1 MKWKFKKPEFPIDK
15 YQLPRAIA
23 LILSTRKI
31 PPDEAANFLYPE
43 KMDTFDPF
51 RMSSIGKIVERLAQ
65 ALEKREK
72 ILVHGDYDVDGITAT
87 ALLFNA
93 LDRLGFYVDYYIPH
107 RATEGYGLSTKAIEK
122 ASKENY
128 KVIITVDTGISALQA
143 AYIAKFKGIDVII
156 TDHHEPL
163 KKPENT
169 GDLYSTPHLQKLP
182 GRSEEKKNKKN
193 MNPLLPTDAYAIL
206 NPKLESDYPDPN
218 LAGVGVA
225 FKLVEALYKYFEPG
239 SRDYEED
246 LDLVALG
253 TVGDMVPLLKENR
266 ILVKKGLNFLRES
279 QKLGIKALKEISG
292 INDGEINPF
301 HISFILAPRINA
313 AGRISHAY
321 DSLKLLLTSSEDE
334 AYKLAEHLQK
344 LNNQRREEE
353 KRIFEEAFSKASKL
367 DLKENYIIVLESEK
381 WNYGVIGIVASK
393 LMQEF
398 RRPVILFSYDP
409 EKHVWRGSGRSIEEF
424 DMHEALSLFEN
435 HLEAFG
441 GHKLACGLKVATNK
455 LNLLKEKLNEYAS
468 NILKGLEL
476 EPVLEIDGTIDIEDL
491 NPDML
496 SYYEHLKPFGV
507 ANKEPVFALEKVL
520 VNKNAIKIYK
530 DRHVSFNIEKGEKAY
545 RCIFFDGV
553 EKLKLIIESERIDI
567 AFSILPK
574 DNGKQLELKVLDVRS
589 ANF

>member
-1 MKWKFKKPEFPIDK
+1 MKWKFKIPEFPLDR
-15 YQLPRAIA
+15 YPLPRAIA
-23 LILSTRKI
+23 MILSTRKI

-51 RMSSIGKIVERLAQ
+51 RMSSIGKIVERLAY

-128 KVIITVDTGISALQA
+128 KIIITVDTGISALQA

-163 KKPENT
+163 RKPENT
-169 GDLYSTPHLQKLP
+169 LDFRATPHLQNLP
-182 GRSEEKKNKKN
+182 ETFGERKSKKYIKI
-193 MNPLLPTDAYAIL
+193 LLPTDAYAIL

-225 FKLVEALYKYFEPG
+225 FKLVEALYKYFDPSNKE
-239 SRDYEED
+239 YEED

-253 TVGDMVPLLKENR
+253 TVGDMVPLLRENR
-266 ILVKKGLNFLRES
+266 ILVKKGLNFLKDS
-279 QKLGIKALKEISG
+279 KKIGIRALKEISG
-292 INDGEINPF
+292 ISDGDINPF

-321 DSLKLLLTSSEDE
+321 DSLKLLLTSNEDE

-353 KRIFEEAFSKASKL
+353 KRIFEEAFSLASKL
-367 DLKENYIIVLESEK
+367 DLREHYIIILESEN

-435 HLEAFG
+435 YLEAFG
-441 GHKLACGLKVATNK
+441 GHKLACGLKVSTNR
-455 LNLLKEKLNEYAS
+455 LNLLKEKLNIYAS
-468 NILKGLEL
+468 SILKGLEL
-476 EPVLEIDGTIDIEDL
+476 EPVLEIDGVVDIEDL

-496 SYYEHLKPFGV
+496 SYYERLKPFGV
-507 ANKEPVFALEKVL
+507 SNKEPVFALQNVL
-520 VNKNAIKIYK
+520 LNKNTIKIYK
-530 DRHVSFNIEKGEKAY
+530 DRHVSFNVEKGDKAY
-545 RCIFFDGV
+545 RCILFDGV
-553 EKLKLIIESERIDI
+553 EKLTLLNGSERIDL

-574 DNGKQLELKVLDVRS
+574 DNEKLFELKVLDIKKTES
-589 ANF
+589 